1 MNEQLVLVDRNDTA
15 IGVMDKLQAHQE
27 GHLHRAF
34 SIFVFNAAGELLL
47 QRRNPQKY
55 HSGGLWANT
64 CCSHPRPGE
73 TLAAAA
79 HRRLGEEMGFDC
91 KMETG
96 FSFIYKVLFDN
107 GLIEHEYDH
116 VFVGYYDDD
125 PLPNPTEVVE
135 WQWIGLADLQQRISA
150 RPQDYVHWLR
160 LIFERVMPLTPE
172 DLYRFGQRKE
182 PQRLAA
188 L

>member
-1 MNEQLVLVDRNDTA
+1 
-15 IGVMDKLQAHQE
+15 
-27 GHLHRAF
+27 
-34 SIFVFNAAGELLL
+34 
-47 QRRNPQKY
+47 
-55 HSGGLWANT
+55 
-64 CCSHPRPGE
+64 
-73 TLAAAA
+73 
-79 HRRLGEEMGFDC
+79 MGFDC